1 VTPIAFA
8 HRGFSPDGAENS
20 LAAFQAAVDLGYRHL
35 ETDARVSADGVAIA
49 FHDFLLDRVTNH
61 VGRLDSL
68 SWAEISKARI
78 MGREPIPRLED
89 VLGQFA
95 GLSINIDVKSAAA
108 VGPAL
113 DAIRRTNSWNR
124 VRLAA
129 FSDRRLAV
137 LRSVAGPDVA
147 TGLSPNE
154 ILALKIAS
162 TRPFARRLGRREY
175 PVRSIRG
182 DRAAQVPSG
191 TAWLRLVD
199 RAFIEASHHRGIP
212 VHVWTINRRAE
223 MIRLLDL
230 GVDGIMTDRADVLRD
245 VLQKRGEWRP

>member
-1 VTPIAFA
+1 
-8 HRGFSPDGAENS
+8 
-20 LAAFQAAVDLGYRHL
+20 
-35 ETDARVSADGVAIA
+35 
-49 FHDFLLDRVTNH
+49 
-61 VGRLDSL
+61 
-68 SWAEISKARI
+68 
-78 MGREPIPRLED
+78 
-89 VLGQFA
+89 
-95 GLSINIDVKSAAA
+95 LSINIDVKSAAA

-199 RAFIEASHHRGIP
+199 RAFIETSHHRGIP
-212 VHVWTINRRAE
+212 VHVWTINRRSE